1 MSILN
6 VGRWKETPNLSPFR
20 HVFNVYFRS
29 YSELM
34 KKDIH
39 GGIPGRFFLVISDNM
54 FEKKNTEKTLECDC
68 KMNERVKTREFQ

>member
-6 VGRWKETPNLSPFR
+6 VARWKETPNLSPFR

-54 FEKKNTEKTLECDC
+54 FEKKTQKKLLNVT
-68 KMNERVKTREFQ
+68 VK